1 MKKPNQSRK
10 GKGTRFPNV
19 TDAAK
24 AFGCSR
30 TTLYRV
36 LMKQLPDHHDYRGR
50 YLNFNR
56 TKTKE
61 AA

>member
-1 MKKPNQSRK
+1 MTKPNQSRK

-19 TDAAK
+19 TNAARE
-24 AFGCSR
+24 FGCSR

-36 LMKQLPDHHDYRGR
+36 LMGQLPDHHDYRAR
-50 YLNFNR
+50 FRSFNR
-56 TKTKE
+56 TPR

>member
-1 MKKPNQSRK
+1 MHKPNQSRK

-19 TDAAK
+19 TDAARS
-24 AFGCSR
+24 FGCSR

-36 LMKQLPDHHDYRGR
+36 LMKQLPDHHRYQQRYEMFTRGVAS
-50 YLNFNR
+50 
-56 TKTKE
+56 K

>member
-1 MKKPNQSRK
+1 MQKPNQSRK
-10 GKGTRFPNV
+10 GKGTLFPNIN
-19 TDAAK
+19 DACA

-36 LMKQLPDHHDYRGR
+36 LKGQLPDHHDYRNR
-50 YLNFNR
+50 YRMFTKGLN
-56 TKTKE
+56 K